1 MRKLIRS
8 AVAAVVLTATFGLA
22 PGQAGAVSYEDS
34 LDDCAYPQV
43 FDVVVLRPLS
53 MGAMVIGAVAYVA
66 SAPIW
71 AITVPSE
78 AGTLGRTM
86 VGAPAAFAFKR
97 PLGQC
102 SGVSAG
108 Y

>member
-8 AVAAVVLTATFGLA
+8 AVAAVVLTAMFALA
-22 PGQAGAVSYEDS
+22 PSQAGAVGYEDS

-43 FDVVVLRPLS
+43 FDVLVMRPLS
-53 MGAMVIGAVAYVA
+53 MGAMVIGAVFYGA

-71 AITVPSE
+71 AITVPTE
-78 AGTLGRTM
+78 AGRLAHTM
-86 VGAPAAFAFKR
+86 IGTPAAFAFKR

-102 SGVSAG
+102 SSVSG